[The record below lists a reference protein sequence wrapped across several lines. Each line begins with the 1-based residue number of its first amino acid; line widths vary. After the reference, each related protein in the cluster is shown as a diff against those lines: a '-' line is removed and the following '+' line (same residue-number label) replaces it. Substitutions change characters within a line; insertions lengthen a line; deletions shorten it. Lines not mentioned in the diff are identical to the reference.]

1 LILREEWQCLADGN
15 QCGDESIACIAG
27 VGQLVGD
34 IEHGV
39 AGIEGEIEESHRCD
53 EIHRGGET
61 EGAAYTGFVG

>member
-1 LILREEWQCLADGN
+1 
-15 QCGDESIACIAG
+15 
-27 VGQLVGD
+27 VGD